1 MKMDKRYGPRSEAR
15 KRQISE
21 SIAGKKF
28 GARDYVPSP
37 KEWADIEELRKV
49 VARGDNLKFQ
59 DLIDSRGNSGV

>member
-1 MKMDKRYGPRSEAR
+1 MDKRYGPRSEAR

-37 KEWADIEELRKV
+37 SEMKDIEQLRKV
-49 VARGDNLKFQ
+49 VARGENLKYQ